1 VPKELGTRVNTSAI
15 KVPDTKVQAVQ
26 FFRTE
31 VEEEARRATLSAGNN
46 LPLRNA
52 VGGITYSTWADLNQF
67 FIEQLANG
75 LVLQSPLASAVR
87 SLSTSTC
94 IM

>member
-1 VPKELGTRVNTSAI
+1 M
-15 KVPDTKVQAVQ
+15 PDTNPLLQAQ
-26 FFRTE
+26 RPLP
-31 VEEEARRATLSAGNN
+31 AKAT
-46 LPLRNA
+46 
-52 VGGITYSTWADLNQF
+52 VYSTWADLNQL

>member
-1 VPKELGTRVNTSAI
+1 MS
-15 KVPDTKVQAVQ
+15 DTNPLLQALPTTG
-26 FFRTE
+26 RLPA
-31 VEEEARRATLSAGNN
+31 EAT
-46 LPLRNA
+46 
-52 VGGITYSTWADLNQF
+52 VYSTWADLNQL

-87 SLSTSTC
+87 SLSTSAC